1 MDLQSEACG
10 CLTCRC
16 RACRALQSCRDGR
29 IRQTGPREDL
39 QAFRSLSTTRRQSR
53 QNLSPDGS
61 KSSSASPV
69 IRASSTGP
77 GVQSTVGGVGPLLRE
92 RQHSAKYS
100 GSEPW
105 PAEARSRRNPGSGEG
120 ASSGERRKPR
130 PRGARTRVPRGA
142 SAQECRPN
150 MLGRPSC
157 RGGFL
162 HRQRRVD
169 AITAH
174 SGSSR

>member
-61 KSSSASPV
+61 QSSSASPV

-100 GSEPW
+100 GSEPR
-105 PAEARSRRNPGSGEG
+105 PAEPGQGGTPAAAKGRAAGSAGNPGGGGRARGTHVAHGRRSVVQTSNKINLSYCLWCTHVRLQSGND
-120 ASSGERRKPR
+120 SWR
-130 PRGARTRVPRGA
+130 
-142 SAQECRPN
+142 
-150 MLGRPSC
+150 
-157 RGGFL
+157 
-162 HRQRRVD
+162 
-169 AITAH
+169 
-174 SGSSR
+174 